1 MPLMASVGEEPTY
14 SGWTEQSQVSFLLSL
29 GRGAKAPRFK
39 FFQKIFKNLLTF
51 GGPGGILKPS

>member
-39 FFQKIFKNLLTF
+39 FLAA
-51 GGPGGILKPS
+51 PAAHVADAILGLQSTLEN